1 LRQGQNKWFS
11 GLAVVAIF
19 LGFGSSQ
26 TVEARSSRVNQVPNG
41 TVIGCATCHVDP
53 AGGGTRNDFG
63 KQVEAN
69 FLTAFDFTGQV
80 MWGAEL
86 AALDAD
92 GDGVSNGAEL
102 GDPDGVWN
110 PGDDAGDPDLA
121 TRPGDAAS
129 TRTITAV
136 MASSWAEVKSFFGS
150 NE

>member
-1 LRQGQNKWFS
+1 MRQGRSKWFS
-11 GLAVVAIF
+11 GPAIVAIF
-19 LGFGSSQ
+19 LGFGSFQS
-26 TVEARSSRVNQVPNG
+26 VEARSSRVNQVPNG
-41 TVIGCATCHVDP
+41 TVIGCVACHVNP

-110 PGDDAGDPDLA
+110 RGEDAGDPDLA

-136 MASSWAEVKSFFGS
+136 MASSWAEVKAFFGS